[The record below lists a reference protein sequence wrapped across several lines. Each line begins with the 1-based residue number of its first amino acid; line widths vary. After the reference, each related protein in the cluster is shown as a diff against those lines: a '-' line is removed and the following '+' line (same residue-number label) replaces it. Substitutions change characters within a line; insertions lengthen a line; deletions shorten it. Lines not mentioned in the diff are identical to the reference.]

1 MGLRI
6 RNAITQLQA
15 CAYLA
20 VCGVSYSYAW
30 GTPATLLLKL
40 HPELGPASEKA
51 SQAKRRV

>member
-1 MGLRI
+1 MGLCI
-6 RNAITQLQA
+6 RNAITRLQA

-20 VCGVSYSYAW
+20 VCGVSCSYAW